1 MNANETS
8 TERDETPAGSL
19 TAVGAEL
26 AAARQQKE
34 MSLEAAAAALHL
46 GPEMLRAL
54 EAGDEKRLPGQAFVR
69 GYVKSYARLLGLDE
83 VAMAARLP
91 DASAQRVT
99 PLKRVGMRRRG
110 VSLPIGKW
118 LGRSLA
124 LLAVLVVLVFAAPLL
139 ERLWTEEEPPAFS
152 DSLQVPQL
160 EYMDTPD
167 QPDAQE
173 QPPKRSELPQESE
186 EPEEPVLPEPPAPE
200 AQAPVQQVE
209 PEAPQAAQEQGGPA
223 VVKLRFLEDSWVEM
237 EAHGRKLIVGTQR
250 GGSERTVKAEPPIS
264 ILVGNAPAVELSYRG
279 EPVDLAPYQR
289 GNIAR
294 VTLED

>member
-1 MNANETS
+1 MNANETNN
-8 TERDETPAGSL
+8 ERDDTPAGSL

-26 AAARQQKE
+26 ATARQRKE

-83 VAMAARLP
+83 TAMVARLP

-124 LLAVLVVLVFAAPLL
+124 LIAVLVVLVFAAPLL
-139 ERLWTEEEPPAFS
+139 ERLWTDEEPPVFS

-167 QPDAQE
+167 QPDVQ
-173 QPPKRSELPQESE
+173 QPPPERSVSPQ
-186 EPEEPVLPEPPAPE
+186 EPEETVLPEPPTAPAPE

-209 PEAPQAAQEQGGPA
+209 PETPAAAQEQAGPA

-264 ILVGNAPAVELSYRG
+264 ILLGNAPAVELSYRG
-279 EPVDLAPYQR
+279 EPVDLAPYRR
-289 GNIAR
+289 GKIAR